1 MNNPQ
6 LDNFT
11 HAVHPQIRRELRLLK
26 TYAVVSSLLIATLLL
41 VAAADNRKKEKLDE
55 LDVQR
60 INFVEPDGTLRMVIS
75 NKAAFPGAIIKGK
88 EYPHEDRKTAGILF
102 FNEEGTE
109 NGGLIFGGSKD
120 KDGKVQSYGHLSFD
134 RYEQDQVFTIDASE
148 DGPHKKS
155 GLSVVDDPD
164 WPLTDLLNTPKDKWQ
179 DFLKT
184 RPLPHQRIYLGRVD
198 DKSAVLKLKDQD
210 GKDRIVIQVA
220 PDGTPTLQFLDAD
233 GHVMFQLPTPAK

>member
-1 MNNPQ
+1 ME
-6 LDNFT
+6 
-11 HAVHPQIRRELRLLK
+11 PQIRRELRILK
-26 TYAVVSSLLIATLLL
+26 AYVVISSLAITTLLL
-41 VAAADNRKKEKLDE
+41 LAATKDRQKQKIDE

-60 INFVEPDGTLRMVIS
+60 VNFVEPDGTLRMVIS
-75 NKAAFPGAIIKGK
+75 NKAAFPGAIIRGK

-148 DGPHKKS
+148 EGAHKKS

-164 WPLTDLLNTPKDKWQ
+164 WPLTDLLNTPKEQWQ

-184 RPLPHQRIYLGRVD
+184 HPLPHQRIYLGRVD

-210 GKDRIVIQVA
+210 GRDRIVIQVA
-220 PDGTPTLQFLDAD
+220 PDGVPTIQFLDAQ
-233 GHVMFQLPTPAK
+233 GQVTAQLPAPAAK